1 MEKRT
6 QPLVS
11 KEMIYISSVLVGFIM
26 VLLVIGSIEWGFV
39 ETFRLVIGGLQLLML
54 RQ

>member
-11 KEMIYISSVLVGFIM
+11 KETIYICLVLVGFIM
-26 VLLVIGSIEWGFV
+26 VLLVLGSIEWGFV
-39 ETFRLVIGGLQLLML
+39 ETIRLVIGGLRLLI
-54 RQ
+54 